1 MYVLILHVAQRP
13 VDCLIT
19 LVHSFLFFPFFSLN
33 HSFTSLVP
41 AEVSDQ
47 NFVDEDRVE
56 KSLSGGKKVEDGY
69 S

>member
-1 MYVLILHVAQRP
+1 MP
-13 VDCLIT
+13 VDFLIT

-33 HSFTSLVP
+33 QSFTSLVP

-47 NFVDEDRVE
+47 NFIDEDRVE
-56 KSLSGGKKVEDGY
+56 KSLSRAKRLKMATADASTKDQVN